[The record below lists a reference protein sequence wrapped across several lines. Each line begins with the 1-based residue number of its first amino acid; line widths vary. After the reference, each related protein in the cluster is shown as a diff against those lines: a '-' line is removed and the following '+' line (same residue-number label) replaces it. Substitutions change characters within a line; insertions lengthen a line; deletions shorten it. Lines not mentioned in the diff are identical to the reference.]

1 VDEIRPFGRR
11 GAGYRG
17 VHMSDYDHRDLDD
30 EPEEDD
36 LHSALDSDEEDEP
49 QPWAKTSSGDADE
62 I

>member
-1 VDEIRPFGRR
+1 
-11 GAGYRG
+11 
-17 VHMSDYDHRDLDD
+17 MSDYDHRDLDD

-36 LHSALDSDEEDEP
+36 LHSALDSDEDEAHEP